1 MRWLAMPFLRY
12 ADFKGRS
19 GRAEFWTFFGLSVAA
34 FLLTVVVTGLSTD
47 TSTVPQS
54 QTPGANA
61 SPAGAIG
68 YLFWW
73 IISIVPWFAVQVRRF
88 HDQGRSGWLCL
99 VGAGAYVALGFG
111 AMPLAAVLS
120 LIAMGLMAL
129 PGEEAE
135 NRFGPPI
142 DSVEECE
149 AAAGEQD
156 SPSADAQLV
165 DIGTVATASNETL
178 TKLELH
184 SDAAEQQ
191 REVQTPETLLMA
203 DPSSFGNQVS
213 GRSAPISSGDAM
225 PLHVPDDVQS
235 LGNGNYR
242 CGGYI
247 FYSREEAEWHS
258 QRRALAMASFTA
270 APAASQMQSNET
282 TLAFN
287 EVEAGIH
294 FGRDG
299 NFYYRSNSFWLIEE
313 ARAAKSADLLAQ
325 QVQLEPSTSPAS
337 VPIEHDELEGNA
349 ASVSEIPPPLPA
361 DVMPEGD
368 GRFSCGGY
376 VFNSLSAAVSYSKRR
391 STPTPNL
398 INANSTE
405 LDDNRPRRGALD
417 QNQTR
422 QEVASHQFRP
432 SSVSGDIPDT
442 SELAKDEGAH
452 NRVSDGAMPSY
463 LPDDVKP
470 ESNGRFGCGGYT
482 FNSLEQALS
491 FAKRRNDRGGHSERS
506 VAPFSI
512 VPVPKPPQR
521 SPPKEERSGFFGL
534 GSSAK
539 KQTVAEHWVADATK
553 LSAGGIPFE
562 GYLVY
567 FGTRPRSQQ
576 YERHRSLIDP
586 NLDVSNGRDP
596 QGSTFSYWPNYSELR
611 PEARRSYLEWL
622 SAGRSDPST
631 PIGYVFIYFYGLERR
646 LVKDRSEADAPAIMS
661 ELRRLLAIYGDNHS
675 FKNYCSALLDMG
687 ELLFGNVEETP
698 TPTLDNRYSW
708 ELPIRLRVYL
718 GRKVAAGQTLDA
730 NDALCWTLGH
740 PMLYPRTPVTRCFA
754 EFCELW
760 KVRFGEQFP
769 KGLSVREPKARL
781 NFQYRSASSEFSATA
796 TVDNLPD
803 VGAISGPISKFE
815 LLLGSCSDELDPLSR
830 FLGRNP
836 AEKDSAIAGALLPE
850 PLRENG
856 GPSSFGQFSQFLE
869 IASGPTRFAEV
880 GIPEIMA
887 KLGFLDAGKADER
900 RALHMKRLPELFD
913 AAGFGFEPDKR
924 FGPAPSLSEDLKLCV
939 FPAERGGAVNA
950 NRPEYLAARTMAE
963 IAALA
968 ARADDM
974 VVDAEIESIT
984 SDLISFPEIS
994 DLDRSRLRAHAL
1006 ALLANPSKLKAATKR
1021 LCELP
1026 EKQRQSALA
1035 SAVRAVLADQRITP
1049 SEVRF
1054 LEGLYKALGLPQ
1066 DEVYSRLHS
1075 GEIATKPASKSA
1087 LPPTQGSGREAS
1099 GPEID
1104 HQKLARLK
1112 EETSAVSSMLASIF
1126 KDEEAPAKTAV
1137 EEPTAGAEFAG
1148 LDAAHSSLLIRL
1160 TEAPME
1166 SDAFEAICRN
1176 HKLLPSG
1183 AIETINDWAFD
1194 ALDDFVIEEGELICI
1209 QEHLI
1214 EPVKAMRKAI

>member
-1 MRWLAMPFLRY
+1 MRWLVMPFLRY

-19 GRAEFWTFFGLSVAA
+19 GRTEFWTFFGLSVAA

-47 TSTVPQS
+47 GSTVTQPKA
-54 QTPGANA
+54 PGANA
-61 SPAGAIG
+61 SPAGVIG
-68 YLFWW
+68 YMLWW
-73 IISIVPWFAVQVRRF
+73 LASIVPWFAAQVRRF

-99 VGAGAYVALGFG
+99 IGMGGYVAVGFG
-111 AMPLAAVLS
+111 AMPVAGILFLAAM
-120 LIAMGLMAL
+120 ALMAL
-129 PGEEAE
+129 HGEETE
-135 NRFGPPI
+135 NRFGPPVNTGNDWETAHI
-142 DSVEECE
+142 ELDPPPADVRVCDVGL
-149 AAAGEQD
+149 AA
-156 SPSADAQLV
+156 PSFGD
-165 DIGTVATASNETL
+165 TL
-178 TKLELH
+178 TSLEPH
-184 SDAAEQQ
+184 SEAPVPQ
-191 REVQTPETLLMA
+191 REMPDAKPFLTP
-203 DPSSFGNQVS
+203 Q
-213 GRSAPISSGDAM
+213 PISLGGQDPASTTPVLSGAVDTEYRTMA
-225 PLHVPDDVQS
+225 PELSSLPEDVS
-235 LGNGNYR
+235 LTEDGQYSCR
-242 CGGYI
+242 GYI
-247 FYSREEAEWHS
+247 F
-258 QRRALAMASFTA
+258 
-270 APAASQMQSNET
+270 
-282 TLAFN
+282 
-287 EVEAGIH
+287 
-294 FGRDG
+294 
-299 NFYYRSNSFWLIEE
+299 
-313 ARAAKSADLLAQ
+313 
-325 QVQLEPSTSPAS
+325 
-337 VPIEHDELEGNA
+337 
-349 ASVSEIPPPLPA
+349 
-361 DVMPEGD
+361 
-368 GRFSCGGY
+368 
-376 VFNSLSAAVSYSKRR
+376 NSLGAAVSYSRR
-391 STPTPNL
+391 QSTPAPSL
-398 INANSTE
+398 RNANSTE

-417 QNQTR
+417 QAHAR
-422 QEVASHQFRP
+422 QDAAPHQFRP
-432 SSVSGDIPDT
+432 SSTQAAPPSLRGLGNNERSDYAGPSDT
-442 SELAKDEGAH
+442 
-452 NRVSDGAMPSY
+452 MPPY
-463 LPDDVKP
+463 LPADVKP
-470 ESNGRFGCGGYT
+470 EGNGRFSCGGYT

-491 FAKRRNDRGGHSERS
+491 FAKRRNDRAGNVERS
-506 VAPFSI
+506 VSPFSF
-512 VPVPKPPQR
+512 VPASKPQHPT
-521 SPPKEERSGFFGL
+521 PPKEERSGFFGF

-539 KQTVAEHWVADATK
+539 KQNVAEHWVATPTN

-562 GYLVY
+562 GHLVY

-646 LVKDRSEADAPAIMS
+646 LAKDRSEADAPAIMS

-698 TPTLDNRYSW
+698 TPTLDSRYSW

-718 GRKVAAGQTLDA
+718 GKKVAAGQTLDA
-730 NDALCWTLGH
+730 HDALCWTLGH
-740 PMLYPRTPVTRCFA
+740 PMLYPRTPVTRCFN

-815 LLLGSCSDELDPLSR
+815 SLLGSCSDELDPLSR

-836 AEKDSAIAGALLPE
+836 LEKDSAIAGALLPE
-850 PLRENG
+850 PLRENDG
-856 GPSSFGQFSQFLE
+856 QSSFGQFSQFLGM
-869 IASGPTRFAEV
+869 ASEPTGFGEV
-880 GIPEIMA
+880 GVSEVME
-887 KLGFLDAGKADER
+887 KLGFPDAGKADER
-900 RALHMKRLPELFD
+900 RTLHLKRLPELFD

-924 FGPAPSLSEDLKLCV
+924 FGPSASLSDDLKLCV
-939 FPAERGGAVNA
+939 FPAQRGGAVNA

-968 ARADDM
+968 ARADDL
-974 VVDAEIESIT
+974 VVDAEIASIT
-984 SDLISFPEIS
+984 ADLVSFPEIS

-1026 EKQRQSALA
+1026 EMQRQAALT

-1075 GEIATKPASKSA
+1075 GEIVTKPASKSA
-1087 LPPTQGSGREAS
+1087 LPATQGSGRQAS
-1099 GPEID
+1099 ATEID
-1104 HQKLARLK
+1104 HEKLARLK

-1126 KDEEAPAKTAV
+1126 KEDEAPAKTSD
-1137 EEPTAGAEFAG
+1137 EKPTVGAEFVG

-1214 EPVKAMRKAI
+1214 EPIKAMRKA

>member
-1 MRWLAMPFLRY
+1 MRWLVMPFLRY
-12 ADFKGRS
+12 TDFKGRS
-19 GRAEFWTFFGLSVAA
+19 GRTEFWTFFGLSVAA
-34 FLLTVVVTGLSTD
+34 LLLTAIATGISTD
-47 TSTVPQS
+47 TTTVAQPKA
-54 QTPGANA
+54 PGGNA
-61 SPAGAIG
+61 SPVGAIA
-68 YLFWW
+68 YMVWW
-73 IISIVPWFAVQVRRF
+73 LASIVPWFAVQVRRF

-99 VGAGAYVALGFG
+99 VGVSAYVAVGFG
-111 AMPLAAVLS
+111 AIPLAAILF
-120 LIAMGLMAL
+120 LIAAAFMAL
-129 PGEEAE
+129 PGEEIE

-142 DSVEECE
+142 NANGDYDAVPVEPDPLSSNAPFNGVEMVE
-149 AAAGEQD
+149 TPLEHD
-156 SPSADAQLV
+156 LV
-165 DIGTVATASNETL
+165 PNEPQANDIGPQPKPQVVKPALAVQADSQWNENFSANSL
-178 TKLELH
+178 VPP
-184 SDAAEQQ
+184 D
-191 REVQTPETLLMA
+191 
-203 DPSSFGNQVS
+203 GNES
-213 GRSAPISSGDAM
+213 EERGGFPDLSI
-225 PLHVPDDVQS
+225 LPDDVS
-235 LGNGNYR
+235 LTADGRYSCR
-242 CGGYI
+242 GYDFNSLSAAI
-247 FYSREEAEWHS
+247 SYSRRLSTPALSLKNANSAELHDNRPRNPWNQDH
-258 QRRALAMASFTA
+258 
-270 APAASQMQSNET
+270 APQSAASHQSPTTPDQAANPAPNE
-282 TLAFN
+282 LGGD
-287 EVEAGIH
+287 V
-294 FGRDG
+294 RG
-299 NFYYRSNSFWLIEE
+299 NNS
-313 ARAAKSADLLAQ
+313 DCG
-325 QVQLEPSTSPAS
+325 
-337 VPIEHDELEGNA
+337 D
-349 ASVSEIPPPLPA
+349 EIPSYLPA
-361 DVMPEGD
+361 DVKPEGN

-376 VFNSLSAAVSYSKRR
+376 S
-391 STPTPNL
+391 
-398 INANSTE
+398 
-405 LDDNRPRRGALD
+405 
-417 QNQTR
+417 
-422 QEVASHQFRP
+422 
-432 SSVSGDIPDT
+432 
-442 SELAKDEGAH
+442 
-452 NRVSDGAMPSY
+452 
-463 LPDDVKP
+463 
-470 ESNGRFGCGGYT
+470 

-491 FAKRRNDRGGHSERS
+491 FAKRRNDRGGHSERPVS
-506 VAPFSI
+506 PFSF
-512 VPVPKPPQR
+512 VPIPKPSQ
-521 SPPKEERSGFFGL
+521 SPPPKVERSGFFGL
-534 GSSAK
+534 GSSLK
-539 KQTVAEHWVADATK
+539 KQAVAEHWVANSTN
-553 LSAGGIPFE
+553 LSAGGVPFD

-622 SAGRSDPST
+622 SAGRCNPNT

-646 LVKDRSEADAPAIMS
+646 LVKDRSEADAPAIIS

-718 GRKVAAGQTLDA
+718 GKKVAAGQVLDS

-740 PMLYPRTPVTRCFA
+740 PLLYPRTPVTRCFD

-760 KVRFGEQFP
+760 KVRFSEQFP

-781 NFQYRSASSEFSATA
+781 NFQYRSASSEFNATA
-796 TVDNLPD
+796 TLDDLPD

-815 LLLGSCSDELDPLSR
+815 SLLGSCSDELDPLSR

-836 AEKDSAIAGALLPE
+836 VEKDSAISGALLPE
-850 PLRENG
+850 PLRDSG
-856 GPSSFGQFSQFLE
+856 GQSIFGQLSQFLGM
-869 IASGPTRFAEV
+869 ASGPTGFGEV

-887 KLGFLDAGKADER
+887 KLGFPDAEKADER
-900 RALHMKRLPELFD
+900 RALHLKRLPELFD

-1075 GEIATKPASKSA
+1075 GEIATKPASKST

-1104 HQKLARLK
+1104 HEKLARLK
-1112 EETSAVSSMLASIF
+1112 AETTAVSSMLASIF

-1214 EPVKAMRKAI
+1214 EPIKAMRKAI

>member
-1 MRWLAMPFLRY
+1 MRWLVMPFLRY

-19 GRAEFWTFFGLSVAA
+19 GRTEFWTFFGLSVAA
-34 FLLTVVVTGLSTD
+34 FFLTVVATGLSTD
-47 TSTVPQS
+47 VSTVTQPKA
-54 QTPGANA
+54 PGANA
-61 SPAGAIG
+61 SPAGVIG
-68 YLFWW
+68 YMLWW
-73 IISIVPWFAVQVRRF
+73 LASIVPWFAAQVRRF

-99 VGAGAYVALGFG
+99 IGVGGYVAVGFG
-111 AMPLAAVLS
+111 AMPVAGILFLAAM
-120 LIAMGLMAL
+120 ALMAL
-129 PGEEAE
+129 PGEETE
-135 NRFGPPI
+135 NRFGPP
-142 DSVEECE
+142 VN
-149 AAAGEQD
+149 AGNDWETAPIELD
-156 SPSADAQLV
+156 PPPADARVCDVGLAAPSFG
-165 DIGTVATASNETL
+165 DTL
-178 TKLELH
+178 TSLEPH
-184 SDAAEQQ
+184 SEASVPQ
-191 REVQTPETLLMA
+191 REMPDAKPFLTPQSISLGGQ
-203 DPSSFGNQVS
+203 DPASTTPV
-213 GRSAPISSGDAM
+213 SSGTINTEYHPMA
-225 PLHVPDDVQS
+225 PEVSTLPDDVS
-235 LGNGNYR
+235 LAEDGQ
-242 CGGYI
+242 
-247 FYSREEAEWHS
+247 YSCR
-258 QRRALAMASFTA
+258 
-270 APAASQMQSNET
+270 
-282 TLAFN
+282 
-287 EVEAGIH
+287 
-294 FGRDG
+294 
-299 NFYYRSNSFWLIEE
+299 
-313 ARAAKSADLLAQ
+313 
-325 QVQLEPSTSPAS
+325 
-337 VPIEHDELEGNA
+337 
-349 ASVSEIPPPLPA
+349 
-361 DVMPEGD
+361 
-368 GRFSCGGY
+368 GY
-376 VFNSLSAAVSYSKRR
+376 VFNSLGAAVSYSRR
-391 STPTPNL
+391 QSTPAPSL
-398 INANSTE
+398 RNANSAE

-417 QNQTR
+417 QAHAR
-422 QEVASHQFRP
+422 QDAAPHQFRP
-432 SSVSGDIPDT
+432 SSTQAAPPSSSGHGN
-442 SELAKDEGAH
+442 DERGEDAGSA
-452 NRVSDGAMPSY
+452 NAMPPY
-463 LPDDVKP
+463 LPADVQP
-470 ESNGRFGCGGYT
+470 EGNGRFSCGGYT
-482 FNSLEQALS
+482 FNTLEQALS
-491 FAKRRNDRGGHSERS
+491 FAERRNDRVGNTERS
-506 VAPFSI
+506 VSPFSF
-512 VPVPKPPQR
+512 VPASKPQQPT
-521 SPPKEERSGFFGL
+521 PPKEERSGFFGF

-539 KQTVAEHWVADATK
+539 KQTVAEHWVATPTN

-562 GYLVY
+562 GHLVF

-586 NLDVSNGRDP
+586 NLDVSNGRDV

-622 SAGRSDPST
+622 SSGRSDPNT

-646 LVKDRSEADAPAIMS
+646 LVKDRSEADAPAIIN

-687 ELLFGNVEETP
+687 DLLFGNVEETP
-698 TPTLDNRYSW
+698 KPTLDNRYSW

-718 GRKVAAGQTLDA
+718 GRKVAAGQALDS

-740 PMLYPRTPVTRCFA
+740 PLLYPRTPVTRCFA

-760 KVRFGEQFP
+760 KTRFGEQFP

-803 VGAISGPISKFE
+803 VGAISGPISKFDS
-815 LLLGSCSDELDPLSR
+815 LLGSCSDELDPLSR

-850 PLRENG
+850 PLRKSDG
-856 GPSSFGQFSQFLE
+856 QSSFGQFSRFLE
-869 IASGPTRFAEV
+869 LASSPTGFAEV
-880 GIPEIMA
+880 GIPEIMT
-887 KLGFLDAGKADER
+887 KLGFPDSGKADER
-900 RALHMKRLPELFD
+900 RALHLKRLAELFD

-968 ARADDM
+968 ARADDL
-974 VVDAEIESIT
+974 VVDAEIASIT
-984 SDLISFPEIS
+984 ADLVSFPEIS
-994 DLDRSRLRAHAL
+994 DLDRARLRAHAM

-1026 EKQRQSALA
+1026 ERQRQAALA

-1075 GEIATKPASKSA
+1075 GEAVSKPASKSA
-1087 LPPTQGSGREAS
+1087 LPSTQSSGRETA
-1099 GPEID
+1099 GTEID
-1104 HQKLARLK
+1104 HEKLARLK

-1126 KDEEAPAKTAV
+1126 EEEEAPAKTAD
-1137 EEPTAGAEFAG
+1137 ENPTADAEFAG
-1148 LDAAHSSLLIRL
+1148 LDVAHASLLIRL

-1166 SDAFEAICRN
+1166 SDAFEVICRN

-1214 EPVKAMRKAI
+1214 EPIKAMRKAI

>member
-1 MRWLAMPFLRY
+1 MRWLVMPFLRY

-19 GRAEFWTFFGLSVAA
+19 GRTEFWTFFGLSVAA
-34 FLLTVVVTGLSTD
+34 LFLTAIATGLSTD
-47 TSTVPQS
+47 TTTVAQPKA
-54 QTPGANA
+54 PEGNA
-61 SPAGAIG
+61 SPVGAIA
-68 YLFWW
+68 YMLWW
-73 IISIVPWFAVQVRRF
+73 VASIVPWFAVQVRRF

-99 VGAGAYVALGFG
+99 VGVSAYVAVGFG
-111 AMPLAAVLS
+111 AMPLAAILF
-120 LIAMGLMAL
+120 LIAAALMAL
-129 PGEEAE
+129 PGEEIE

-142 DSVEECE
+142 NADDDYDAVPVEP
-149 AAAGEQD
+149 D
-156 SPSADAQLV
+156 PLSSDAPFNGVEMVETPLEHDLV
-165 DIGTVATASNETL
+165 PHEPQANDIGPQPKPQVVEPALAVQADSQGNENFSANSLVPPDRNESEDRGSFPDLSTL
-178 TKLELH
+178 
-184 SDAAEQQ
+184 
-191 REVQTPETLLMA
+191 
-203 DPSSFGNQVS
+203 
-213 GRSAPISSGDAM
+213 
-225 PLHVPDDVQS
+225 PDDVS
-235 LGNGNYR
+235 L
-242 CGGYI
+242 
-247 FYSREEAEWHS
+247 
-258 QRRALAMASFTA
+258 TA
-270 APAASQMQSNET
+270 
-282 TLAFN
+282 
-287 EVEAGIH
+287 
-294 FGRDG
+294 
-299 NFYYRSNSFWLIEE
+299 
-313 ARAAKSADLLAQ
+313 
-325 QVQLEPSTSPAS
+325 
-337 VPIEHDELEGNA
+337 
-349 ASVSEIPPPLPA
+349 
-361 DVMPEGD
+361 D
-368 GRFSCGGY
+368 GRYSCRGY
-376 VFNSLSAAVSYSKRR
+376 DFNSLSAAVSYSQRL
-391 STPTPNL
+391 STPAL
-398 INANSTE
+398 SLKNANSAE
-405 LDDNRPRRGALD
+405 LHDKRPHNPW
-417 QNQTR
+417 NQDHAP
-422 QEVASHQFRP
+422 QSVASHQFRTT
-432 SSVSGDIPDT
+432 PDQAT
-442 SELAKDEGAH
+442 NPAPSELGGDVRGKNSGCGNEI
-452 NRVSDGAMPSY
+452 PSY
-463 LPDDVKP
+463 LPADVEP
-470 ESNGRFGCGGYT
+470 EGNGRFSCGGYS

-491 FAKRRNDRGGHSERS
+491 FAKRRNERGGHSERS
-506 VAPFSI
+506 VSPFSF
-512 VPVPKPPQR
+512 VPAPKPPPPT
-521 SPPKEERSGFFGL
+521 PPKEERSGFFGL

-539 KQTVAEHWVADATK
+539 KQTVAEHWVADATH
-553 LSAGGIPFE
+553 LSAGGVPFE
-562 GYLVY
+562 GYLVF
-567 FGTRPRSQQ
+567 FGGRPRSQQ

-586 NLDVSNGRDP
+586 NLEVSNGRDP

-622 SAGRSDPST
+622 SSGRSDPST

-646 LVKDRSEADAPAIMS
+646 LVKDRSEADAPAIMG

-687 ELLFGNVEETP
+687 ELLFGDVEDTP

-718 GRKVAAGQTLDA
+718 GRKVAAGQSLDS

-754 EFCELW
+754 EFCGLW
-760 KVRFGEQFP
+760 KVRFDEKFP
-769 KGLSVREPKARL
+769 KGLTVREPKARL
-781 NFQYRSASSEFSATA
+781 NFEYRSASSEFSATA

-830 FLGRNP
+830 FIGRNP

-850 PLRENG
+850 PLRESG
-856 GPSSFGQFSQFLE
+856 GRSILGQFSQFLGT
-869 IASGPTRFAEV
+869 ASERTGFGEV

-887 KLGFLDAGKADER
+887 KLGIPEASQADER
-900 RALHMKRLPELFD
+900 RALHVKRLPELFD

-968 ARADDM
+968 ARADDL

-984 SDLISFPEIS
+984 SDLTSFPEIS

-1026 EKQRQSALA
+1026 EKQRQAALA

-1087 LPPTQGSGREAS
+1087 LPSVQGSEREAT
-1099 GPEID
+1099 GAQID
-1104 HQKLARLK
+1104 HEKLARLK
-1112 EETSAVSSMLASIF
+1112 VETSAVSAMLASIF
-1126 KDEEAPAKTAV
+1126 KDVETPAKPADEKPAV
-1137 EEPTAGAEFAG
+1137 QAEFAG
-1148 LDAAHSSLLIRL
+1148 LDSAHSSLLVRL
-1160 TEAPME
+1160 TKAPME
-1166 SDAFEAICRN
+1166 SDAFEAVCRD

-1194 ALDDFVIEEGELICI
+1194 ALDDYAIEEGELICI

-1214 EPVKAMRKAI
+1214 EPIKAMRKAT

>member
-1 MRWLAMPFLRY
+1 MRWLVMPFFRY

-19 GRAEFWTFFGLSVAA
+19 GRTEFWTFFGLSVAA
-34 FLLTVVVTGLSTD
+34 FFLTVVVTGLSTD
-47 TSTVPQS
+47 TSTAPQS
-54 QTPGANA
+54 QSPGANA
-61 SPAGAIG
+61 SPAGALG
-68 YLFWW
+68 YVFWW
-73 IISIVPWFAVQVRRF
+73 FISIVPWFAVQVRRF

-99 VGAGAYVALGFG
+99 IGAGAYVAVGFG
-111 AMPLAAVLS
+111 AMPVAAVLT

-129 PGEEAE
+129 PGDEGA

-142 DSVEECE
+142 NAVE
-149 AAAGEQD
+149 
-156 SPSADAQLV
+156 
-165 DIGTVATASNETL
+165 
-178 TKLELH
+178 
-184 SDAAEQQ
+184 
-191 REVQTPETLLMA
+191 
-203 DPSSFGNQVS
+203 GN
-213 GRSAPISSGDAM
+213 D
-225 PLHVPDDVQS
+225 
-235 LGNGNYR
+235 
-242 CGGYI
+242 
-247 FYSREEAEWHS
+247 
-258 QRRALAMASFTA
+258 A
-270 APAASQMQSNET
+270 APAELDTAQFVDVET
-282 TLAFN
+282 SAPDTTDTLTAPESPS
-287 EVEAGIH
+287 EVAEPQP
-294 FGRDG
+294 
-299 NFYYRSNSFWLIEE
+299 EM
-313 ARAAKSADLLAQ
+313 AKAEKLFL
-325 QVQLEPSTSPAS
+325 T
-337 VPIEHDELEGNA
+337 N
-349 ASVSEIPPPLPA
+349 A
-361 DVMPEGD
+361 DVLDTPESALSAPALSDGEESERQASTPDLSSLPDGVTLTDD
-368 GRFSCGGY
+368 GRYSCRGY
-376 VFNSLSAAVSYSKRR
+376 DFNSLSAAVSYSQRR
-391 STPTPNL
+391 SAPVPGL
-398 INANSTE
+398 RNASE
-405 LDDNRPRRGALD
+405 LVDNRPRHVAWG
-417 QNQTR
+417 QTPT
-422 QEVASHQFRP
+422 QPDPAAHQFRP
-432 SSVSGDIPDT
+432 SSTQAVVPISSDFENDAG
-442 SELAKDEGAH
+442 SET
-452 NRVSDGAMPSY
+452 DGGIPSY
-463 LPDDVKP
+463 IPADVKP
-470 ESNGRFGCGGYT
+470 EGNGRFSCGGYT

-491 FAKRRNDRGGHSERS
+491 FAKRRNDRGEHSDRS
-506 VAPFSI
+506 VSPFSF
-512 VPVPKPPQR
+512 VPVPKSPQP
-521 SPPKEERSGFFGL
+521 SPPKKERSGFFGL

-539 KQTVAEHWVADATK
+539 KQTVAEHWVGDATN
-553 LSAGGIPFE
+553 LSAGGVPFD

-596 QGSTFSYWPNYSELR
+596 QGATFSYWPNYSELR

-622 SAGRSDPST
+622 SSGRSDPNT
-631 PIGYVFIYFYGLERR
+631 PVGYVFIYFYGLERR

-661 ELRRLLAIYGDNHS
+661 ELRRLLSIYGENHS

-687 ELLFGNVEETP
+687 ELLFGGVEDTP

-718 GRKVAAGQTLDA
+718 GKKVAAGQALDS

-760 KVRFGEQFP
+760 KIRFAEQFP

-815 LLLGSCSDELDPLSR
+815 LLVGSCSDELDPLSR

-850 PLRENG
+850 PLRKNG
-856 GPSSFGQFSQFLE
+856 GESNFGQFSQFLTE
-869 IASGPTRFAEV
+869 ASEQTGFAEV
-880 GIPEIMA
+880 GIPELMA
-887 KLGFLDAGKADER
+887 KLGFPNAGKADER
-900 RALHMKRLPELFD
+900 RALHLKRLPELFD

-939 FPAERGGAVNA
+939 FPAKRGGPVKAS
-950 NRPEYLAARTMAE
+950 RPDYLAARTMAE

-974 VVDAEIESIT
+974 VVDAEIESIV
-984 SDLISFPEIS
+984 SDLTDFPEIYEVE
-994 DLDRSRLRAHAL
+994 RTRLRAHAL

-1026 EKQRQSALA
+1026 EKQRQAALA

-1075 GEIATKPASKSA
+1075 GEVTAKPASKSA
-1087 LPPTQGSGREAS
+1087 LPSVQGSDRDAAGA
-1099 GPEID
+1099 EID
-1104 HQKLARLK
+1104 HEKLARLR

-1126 KDEEAPAKTAV
+1126 KDDETPAKPVDKKPAV
-1137 EEPTAGAEFAG
+1137 QVEFPG
-1148 LDAAHSSLLIRL
+1148 LDSSHSSLLVRL

-1166 SDAFEAICRN
+1166 SDAFEAICRD

-1194 ALDDFVIEEGELICI
+1194 ALDDYAIEEGELICI

-1214 EPVKAMRKAI
+1214 EPIKAMRKAK

>member
-1 MRWLAMPFLRY
+1 MRWLVMPFLRY

-19 GRAEFWTFFGLSVAA
+19 GRTEFWTFFGLSVAA

-73 IISIVPWFAVQVRRF
+73 IVSIVPWFAVQVRRF

-99 VGAGAYVALGFG
+99 VGAGAYVAVGFG
-111 AMPLAAVLS
+111 AMPLAAILFVAS
-120 LIAMGLMAL
+120 LVMMAL
-129 PGEEAE
+129 PGNTAE
-135 NRFGPPI
+135 NRYGPPI
-142 DSVEECE
+142 EQESDVFEDGVSDLDAGQSFGEFEHAPESAE
-149 AAAGEQD
+149 AAPAIAFGHDGRHYLRGRASDSLVEAERAARRLGGTNFRELGND
-156 SPSADAQLV
+156 SPPAGSSADHPTEVSALEAVEMNAPGETSAV
-165 DIGTVATASNETL
+165 DL
-178 TKLELH
+178 
-184 SDAAEQQ
+184 
-191 REVQTPETLLMA
+191 
-203 DPSSFGNQVS
+203 
-213 GRSAPISSGDAM
+213 
-225 PLHVPDDVQS
+225 PDDVT
-235 LGNGNYR
+235 
-242 CGGYI
+242 I
-247 FYSREEAEWHS
+247 
-258 QRRALAMASFTA
+258 T
-270 APAASQMQSNET
+270 
-282 TLAFN
+282 
-287 EVEAGIH
+287 
-294 FGRDG
+294 D
-299 NFYYRSNSFWLIEE
+299 
-313 ARAAKSADLLAQ
+313 
-325 QVQLEPSTSPAS
+325 
-337 VPIEHDELEGNA
+337 
-349 ASVSEIPPPLPA
+349 
-361 DVMPEGD
+361 D
-368 GRFSCGGY
+368 GRYSCRGY
-376 VFNSLSAAVSYSKRR
+376 DFNSLSAAVNYSQRC
-391 STPTPNL
+391 STPAPTL
-398 INANSTE
+398 RNANSAE

-417 QNQTR
+417 QNDGR

-442 SELAKDEGAH
+442 SELGNDEGAR
-452 NRVSDGAMPSY
+452 NRVSAGAIPSY

-470 ESNGRFGCGGYT
+470 EGNGRFSCGGYT
-482 FNSLEQALS
+482 FNSLEQSLS
-491 FAKRRNDRGGHSERS
+491 FAKRRNDRGVNSEQS
-506 VAPFSI
+506 VSPFSF
-512 VPVPKPPQR
+512 VPVPKPPQP

-539 KQTVAEHWVADATK
+539 KQTVAEHWVADAMN

-567 FGTRPRSQQ
+567 FGTRPRNQQ
-576 YERHRSLIDP
+576 YERHRALIDP
-586 NLDVSNGRDP
+586 NLDVSNGRDL

-622 SAGRSDPST
+622 SSGRSDPNT

-646 LVKDRSEADAPAIMS
+646 LVKDRSETDAPAIMG
-661 ELRRLLAIYGDNHS
+661 ELRRLLAVYGDNHS

-687 ELLFGNVEETP
+687 ELLFGDLEDTP

-718 GRKVAAGQTLDA
+718 GKKVATGQTLDS

-760 KVRFGEQFP
+760 KIRFAEQFP

-836 AEKDSAIAGALLPE
+836 AESDSAIAGALLPE
-850 PLRENG
+850 PLRASG
-856 GPSSFGQFSQFLE
+856 GQSSFGQFLQFLGT
-869 IASGPTRFAEV
+869 ASERTGFAEV

-887 KLGFLDAGKADER
+887 KLGFPDAGKADDR
-900 RALHMKRLPELFD
+900 RALHLKRLPELFD

-968 ARADDM
+968 ARADDL

-984 SDLISFPEIS
+984 SDLTSFPEIS

-1026 EKQRQSALA
+1026 EKQRHAALT

-1075 GEIATKPASKSA
+1075 GEVASKPASKSA
-1087 LPPTQGSGREAS
+1087 LPSTQGLDRQAAGA
-1099 GPEID
+1099 EID
-1104 HQKLARLK
+1104 HEKLARLK

-1126 KDEEAPAKTAV
+1126 REDETPAKPAD
-1137 EEPTAGAEFAG
+1137 EKPAAQAEFVG
-1148 LDAAHSSLLIRL
+1148 LDSPHSSLLVRL
-1160 TEAPME
+1160 TEAPLD
-1166 SDAFEAICRN
+1166 SDAFEAICRD

-1194 ALDDFVIEEGELICI
+1194 ALDDYAIEEGELICI

-1214 EPVKAMRKAI
+1214 EPIKAMRKAI

>member
-1 MRWLAMPFLRY
+1 MRWLVMPFLRY

-19 GRAEFWTFFGLSVAA
+19 GRTEFWTFFGLSVAA

-47 TSTVPQS
+47 VSTVTQPKA
-54 QTPGANA
+54 PGASA
-61 SPAGAIG
+61 SPAGVIG
-68 YLFWW
+68 YVLWW
-73 IISIVPWFAVQVRRF
+73 LASIVPWFAAQVRRF

-99 VGAGAYVALGFG
+99 IGMGGYVAVGFG
-111 AMPLAAVLS
+111 AMPVAGIFFLAAM
-120 LIAMGLMAL
+120 ALMAL
-129 PGEEAE
+129 PGEETE
-135 NRFGPPI
+135 NRFGPPVNTGNDWETVHI
-142 DSVEECE
+142 ELGPPPADVRVCDVGL
-149 AAAGEQD
+149 AT
-156 SPSADAQLV
+156 PSFGDTLTSLERHSGA
-165 DIGTVATASNETL
+165 TVA
-178 TKLELH
+178 
-184 SDAAEQQ
+184 Q
-191 REVQTPETLLMA
+191 REMPDAKPFLTP
-203 DPSSFGNQVS
+203 Q
-213 GRSAPISSGDAM
+213 PISLGGQDPASTTPLLSGAVDTEYRTMA
-225 PLHVPDDVQS
+225 PELSNLPDDVS
-235 LGNGNYR
+235 LAE
-242 CGGYI
+242 GGQ
-247 FYSREEAEWHS
+247 YSCR
-258 QRRALAMASFTA
+258 
-270 APAASQMQSNET
+270 
-282 TLAFN
+282 
-287 EVEAGIH
+287 
-294 FGRDG
+294 
-299 NFYYRSNSFWLIEE
+299 
-313 ARAAKSADLLAQ
+313 
-325 QVQLEPSTSPAS
+325 
-337 VPIEHDELEGNA
+337 
-349 ASVSEIPPPLPA
+349 
-361 DVMPEGD
+361 
-368 GRFSCGGY
+368 GY
-376 VFNSLSAAVSYSKRR
+376 VFNSLGAAVSYSRR
-391 STPTPNL
+391 QSTPASSL
-398 INANSTE
+398 RNANSAE

-417 QNQTR
+417 QAYAR
-422 QEVASHQFRP
+422 QDAGS
-432 SSVSGDIPDT
+432 
-442 SELAKDEGAH
+442 A
-452 NRVSDGAMPSY
+452 NAMPPY
-463 LPDDVKP
+463 LPADVKP
-470 ESNGRFGCGGYT
+470 EGNGRFSCGGYS
-482 FNSLEQALS
+482 FNTLEQALS
-491 FAKRRNDRGGHSERS
+491 FAKRRNDRVGNTERS
-506 VAPFSI
+506 VSPFSF
-512 VPVPKPPQR
+512 VPASKPQQPTQ
-521 SPPKEERSGFFGL
+521 PKEEPSGFFGF

-539 KQTVAEHWVADATK
+539 KQTLAEHWVATPTN

-562 GYLVY
+562 GHLVY
-567 FGTRPRSQQ
+567 FGTHPRSQQ

-586 NLDVSNGRDP
+586 NLDVSNGRDAR
-596 QGSTFSYWPNYSELR
+596 GSTFSYWPNYSELR

-622 SAGRSDPST
+622 SSGRSDPST

-646 LVKDRSEADAPAIMS
+646 LVKDRSEADAPAIMD

-687 ELLFGNVEETP
+687 SLLFGNVEETP

-718 GRKVAAGQTLDA
+718 GKKVAAGQVLDS

-740 PMLYPRTPVTRCFA
+740 PMLYPRTPVTRCFN

-781 NFQYRSASSEFSATA
+781 NFQYRAASSEFSATA

-815 LLLGSCSDELDPLSR
+815 SLLGSCSDELDPLSR

-850 PLRENG
+850 PLRKSDG
-856 GPSSFGQFSQFLE
+856 QSSFGQFSQFLE
-869 IASGPTRFAEV
+869 LASSPTGFAEV
-880 GIPEIMA
+880 GIPEIMT
-887 KLGFLDAGKADER
+887 KLGFPDSGKADER
-900 RALHMKRLPELFD
+900 RALHLKRLAELFD

-939 FPAERGGAVNA
+939 FRAERGGAVNA

-968 ARADDM
+968 ARADDL
-974 VVDAEIESIT
+974 VVDAEIASIT
-984 SDLISFPEIS
+984 ADLVSFPEIS
-994 DLDRSRLRAHAL
+994 DLDRSRLRAHAM

-1026 EKQRQSALA
+1026 ERQRQAALA

-1075 GEIATKPASKSA
+1075 GEVVSKLASKSA
-1087 LPPTQGSGREAS
+1087 LPSTQSSGRETA
-1099 GPEID
+1099 GTEID
-1104 HQKLARLK
+1104 HEKLARLK

-1126 KDEEAPAKTAV
+1126 KEEEAPAKTAD
-1137 EEPTAGAEFAG
+1137 ENPTAEAEFAG

-1166 SDAFEAICRN
+1166 IDAFEVICRN

-1214 EPVKAMRKAI
+1214 EQIKAMRKAI

>member
-1 MRWLAMPFLRY
+1 MRWLVMPFLRY

-19 GRAEFWTFFGLSVAA
+19 GRTEFWTFFGLSVAA

-47 TSTVPQS
+47 VSTVTQPKA
-54 QTPGANA
+54 PGASA
-61 SPAGAIG
+61 SPAGVIG
-68 YLFWW
+68 YMLWW
-73 IISIVPWFAVQVRRF
+73 LASIMPWFAAQVRRF

-99 VGAGAYVALGFG
+99 IGMGGYVAVGFG
-111 AMPLAAVLS
+111 AMPVAGIFFLAAM
-120 LIAMGLMAL
+120 ALMAL
-129 PGEEAE
+129 PGEETE
-135 NRFGPPI
+135 NRFGPPVNTGNDWETVHI
-142 DSVEECE
+142 ELGPPPADVRVCDV
-149 AAAGEQD
+149 GLTT
-156 SPSADAQLV
+156 PSFGDTLTSLERHSGA
-165 DIGTVATASNETL
+165 TVA
-178 TKLELH
+178 
-184 SDAAEQQ
+184 Q
-191 REVQTPETLLMA
+191 REMPDAKPFLTP
-203 DPSSFGNQVS
+203 Q
-213 GRSAPISSGDAM
+213 PISLGGQDPASTTPLLSGAVDTEYRTMA
-225 PLHVPDDVQS
+225 PELSNLPDDVS
-235 LGNGNYR
+235 LAE
-242 CGGYI
+242 GGQ
-247 FYSREEAEWHS
+247 YSCR
-258 QRRALAMASFTA
+258 
-270 APAASQMQSNET
+270 
-282 TLAFN
+282 
-287 EVEAGIH
+287 
-294 FGRDG
+294 
-299 NFYYRSNSFWLIEE
+299 
-313 ARAAKSADLLAQ
+313 
-325 QVQLEPSTSPAS
+325 
-337 VPIEHDELEGNA
+337 
-349 ASVSEIPPPLPA
+349 
-361 DVMPEGD
+361 
-368 GRFSCGGY
+368 GY
-376 VFNSLSAAVSYSKRR
+376 VFNSLGAAVSYSRR
-391 STPTPNL
+391 QSTPAPSL
-398 INANSTE
+398 RNANSAE

-417 QNQTR
+417 QAYAR
-422 QEVASHQFRP
+422 QDAGS
-432 SSVSGDIPDT
+432 
-442 SELAKDEGAH
+442 A
-452 NRVSDGAMPSY
+452 NAMPPY
-463 LPDDVKP
+463 LPADVKP
-470 ESNGRFGCGGYT
+470 EGNGRFSCGGYS
-482 FNSLEQALS
+482 FNTLEQALS
-491 FAKRRNDRGGHSERS
+491 FAKRRNDRVGNTERS
-506 VAPFSI
+506 VSPFSF
-512 VPVPKPPQR
+512 VPASKPQQPTQ
-521 SPPKEERSGFFGL
+521 PKEEPSGFFGF

-539 KQTVAEHWVADATK
+539 KQTLAEHWVATPTN

-562 GYLVY
+562 GHLVY
-567 FGTRPRSQQ
+567 FGTHPRSQQ

-586 NLDVSNGRDP
+586 NLDVSNGRDAR
-596 QGSTFSYWPNYSELR
+596 GSTFSYWPNYSELR

-622 SAGRSDPST
+622 SSGRSDPST

-646 LVKDRSEADAPAIMS
+646 LVKDRSEADAPAIMD

-687 ELLFGNVEETP
+687 SLLFGNVEETP

-718 GRKVAAGQTLDA
+718 GKKVAAGQVLDS

-740 PMLYPRTPVTRCFA
+740 PMLYPRTPVTRCFN

-815 LLLGSCSDELDPLSR
+815 SLLGSCSDELDPLSR

-850 PLRENG
+850 PLRKSDG
-856 GPSSFGQFSQFLE
+856 QSSFGQFSQFLE
-869 IASGPTRFAEV
+869 LASSPTGFAEV
-880 GIPEIMA
+880 GIPEIMT
-887 KLGFLDAGKADER
+887 KLGFPDSGKADER
-900 RALHMKRLPELFD
+900 RALHLKRLAELFD

-939 FPAERGGAVNA
+939 FRAERGGAVNA

-968 ARADDM
+968 ARADDL
-974 VVDAEIESIT
+974 VVDAEIASIT
-984 SDLISFPEIS
+984 ADLVSFPEIS
-994 DLDRSRLRAHAL
+994 DLDRSRLRAHAM

-1026 EKQRQSALA
+1026 ERQRQAALA

-1075 GEIATKPASKSA
+1075 GEVVSKLASKSA
-1087 LPPTQGSGREAS
+1087 LPSTQSSGRETA
-1099 GPEID
+1099 GTEID
-1104 HQKLARLK
+1104 HEKLARLK

-1126 KDEEAPAKTAV
+1126 KEEEAPAKTAD
-1137 EEPTAGAEFAG
+1137 ENPTAEAEFAG

-1166 SDAFEAICRN
+1166 IDAFEVICRN

-1214 EPVKAMRKAI
+1214 EQIKAMRKAI

>member
-1 MRWLAMPFLRY
+1 MRWLVMPFFRY

-19 GRAEFWTFFGLSVAA
+19 GRTEFWTFFGLSVAA

-73 IISIVPWFAVQVRRF
+73 IVSIVPWFAVQVRRF

-99 VGAGAYVALGFG
+99 VGAGAYVAAGFG
-111 AMPLAAVLS
+111 AMPVAAVLT
-120 LIAMGLMAL
+120 LIAMALMAL
-129 PGEEAE
+129 PGEEVE

-142 DSVEECE
+142 NAVEE
-149 AAAGEQD
+149 
-156 SPSADAQLV
+156 
-165 DIGTVATASNETL
+165 
-178 TKLELH
+178 
-184 SDAAEQQ
+184 SDAAPSELDTAPFVDVETSAPDATDDLTAPDPPT
-191 REVQTPETLLMA
+191 EVAEPQSKMA
-203 DPSSFGNQVS
+203 TAEKLFLTNADVLDTQESELSAPVLSDGNESERQASSPDPSS
-213 GRSAPISSGDAM
+213 
-225 PLHVPDDVQS
+225 LPDGIT
-235 LGNGNYR
+235 L
-242 CGGYI
+242 
-247 FYSREEAEWHS
+247 
-258 QRRALAMASFTA
+258 TA
-270 APAASQMQSNET
+270 
-282 TLAFN
+282 
-287 EVEAGIH
+287 
-294 FGRDG
+294 
-299 NFYYRSNSFWLIEE
+299 
-313 ARAAKSADLLAQ
+313 
-325 QVQLEPSTSPAS
+325 
-337 VPIEHDELEGNA
+337 
-349 ASVSEIPPPLPA
+349 
-361 DVMPEGD
+361 D
-368 GRFSCGGY
+368 GRYSCRGY
-376 VFNSLSAAVSYSKRR
+376 DFNSLSAAVSYSQRCA
-391 STPTPNL
+391 TPAPTL
-398 INANSTE
+398 RNANSGE

-417 QNQTR
+417 QSQAR

-432 SSVSGDIPDT
+432 SSISGDIPDT
-442 SELAKDEGAH
+442 SALGNDLGAH
-452 NRVSDGAMPSY
+452 NRSSDGAMPSY

-470 ESNGRFGCGGYT
+470 EGNGRFSCGGYT
-482 FNSLEQALS
+482 FNSLEQALN

-506 VAPFSI
+506 ISPFSF
-512 VPVPKPPQR
+512 VPAPKPPPPT
-521 SPPKEERSGFFGL
+521 PPKQERSGFFGL

-539 KQTVAEHWVADATK
+539 KQIVAEHWVADVTD
-553 LSAGGIPFE
+553 LSAGGVPFE
-562 GYLVY
+562 AYLVY

-622 SAGRSDPST
+622 SSGRSDPNT
-631 PIGYVFIYFYGLERR
+631 PVGYVFIYFYGLERR
-646 LVKDRSEADAPAIMS
+646 LVKDRSEVDAPAIMR
-661 ELRRLLAIYGDNHS
+661 ELRRLLSIYGENHS

-687 ELLFGNVEETP
+687 ELLFGEVEDTP
-698 TPTLDNRYSW
+698 KPTLDNRYSW

-718 GRKVAAGQTLDA
+718 GRKVAAGQMLDS

-740 PMLYPRTPVTRCFA
+740 PTLYPRTPVTRCFS

-760 KVRFGEQFP
+760 KIRFAEQFP

-781 NFQYRSASSEFSATA
+781 NFQYRSASSEFSVTA

-850 PLRENG
+850 PLRKNG
-856 GPSSFGQFSQFLE
+856 GESTFGQFSQFLTE
-869 IASGPTRFAEV
+869 ASEQTGFAEV
-880 GIPEIMA
+880 GIPELLV
-887 KLGFLDAGKADER
+887 KLGFPNAGKADEWR
-900 RALHMKRLPELFD
+900 TLHLKRLPELFD

-939 FPAERGGAVNA
+939 FPAKRGGPVKAS
-950 NRPEYLAARTMAE
+950 RPDYLAARTMAE

-974 VVDAEIESIT
+974 VVDAEIESIV
-984 SDLISFPEIS
+984 SDLTDFPEIYEIE
-994 DLDRSRLRAHAL
+994 RARLRAHAL

-1026 EKQRQSALA
+1026 EKQRQAALA

-1075 GEIATKPASKSA
+1075 GEVTAKPASKSA
-1087 LPPTQGSGREAS
+1087 LPSAQGSDREAA
-1099 GPEID
+1099 GAEID
-1104 HQKLARLK
+1104 HEKLARLR

-1126 KDEEAPAKTAV
+1126 KEDEALAKPADKMPA
-1137 EEPTAGAEFAG
+1137 AQAEFAG
-1148 LDAAHSSLLIRL
+1148 LDSSHSSLLVRL

-1166 SDAFEAICRN
+1166 SDAFEAICRD

-1194 ALDDFVIEEGELICI
+1194 ALDDYAIEEGELICI

-1214 EPVKAMRKAI
+1214 EPIKAMRKAK

>member
-1 MRWLAMPFLRY
+1 MRWLVTPFLRY

-19 GRAEFWTFFGLSVAA
+19 GRTEFWTFFGLSVAA
-34 FLLTVVVTGLSTD
+34 FLVTVVATGLSTD
-47 TSTVPQS
+47 VSTVTQPK
-54 QTPGANA
+54 TPGANA
-61 SPAGAIG
+61 SPAGVIG
-68 YLFWW
+68 YILWW
-73 IISIVPWFAVQVRRF
+73 LASIVPWFAVQVRRF

-99 VGAGAYVALGFG
+99 VGVGAYVAVGFG
-111 AMPLAAVLS
+111 VMPLAAILFVAS
-120 LIAMGLMAL
+120 LVMMAL
-129 PGEEAE
+129 PGNTAE
-135 NRFGPPI
+135 NRYGPPI
-142 DSVEECE
+142 EPESDVFENGVSDPDMGQSFSEFEHAPESAE
-149 AAAGEQD
+149 AA
-156 SPSADAQLV
+156 P
-165 DIGTVATASNETL
+165 DIA
-178 TKLELH
+178 
-184 SDAAEQQ
+184 
-191 REVQTPETLLMA
+191 
-203 DPSSFGNQVS
+203 
-213 GRSAPISSGDAM
+213 
-225 PLHVPDDVQS
+225 
-235 LGNGNYR
+235 
-242 CGGYI
+242 
-247 FYSREEAEWHS
+247 
-258 QRRALAMASFTA
+258 
-270 APAASQMQSNET
+270 
-282 TLAFN
+282 
-287 EVEAGIH
+287 

-299 NFYYRSNSFWLIEE
+299 RHYLRGRPFDSLVE
-313 ARAAKSADLLAQ
+313 AERAARRLGGANFRELGNDSPPAASSADRPTEVSA
-325 QVQLEPSTSPAS
+325 LEAVEMNTS
-337 VPIEHDELEGNA
+337 G
-349 ASVSEIPPPLPA
+349 EISAVDLPD
-361 DVMPEGD
+361 DVTITGD
-368 GRFSCGGY
+368 GRYSCRGY
-376 VFNSLSAAVSYSKRR
+376 DFNSLSAAVSYSQRC
-391 STPTPNL
+391 STPAPTL
-398 INANSTE
+398 RNANSAE

-417 QNQTR
+417 QNHSR

-442 SELAKDEGAH
+442 SELGNDERAH
-452 NRVSDGAMPSY
+452 DRVSAGATPSY

-470 ESNGRFGCGGYT
+470 EGNGRFSCGGYT

-506 VAPFSI
+506 VSPFSF
-512 VPVPKPPQR
+512 VPVPKPPQP

-539 KQTVAEHWVADATK
+539 KQTTAEHWIADAK
-553 LSAGGIPFE
+553 NLSAGGIPFE

-567 FGTRPRSQQ
+567 LGTRPRSQQ

-596 QGSTFSYWPNYSELR
+596 QGSTFSYWPNYSELK

-622 SAGRSDPST
+622 SSGRSDPST

-646 LVKDRSEADAPAIMS
+646 LVKDRSEADAPAIMN

-718 GRKVAAGQTLDA
+718 GKKVAAGQVLDS

-740 PMLYPRTPVTRCFA
+740 PMLYPRTPVTRCFN

-796 TVDNLPD
+796 TVDNIPD
-803 VGAISGPISKFE
+803 IGAISGPISKFE

-856 GPSSFGQFSQFLE
+856 GESTFGQFSQFVGTACE
-869 IASGPTRFAEV
+869 RTGFAEV
-880 GIPEIMA
+880 GITEIMA
-887 KLGFLDAGKADER
+887 KLGFPDSGKAAER
-900 RALHMKRLPELFD
+900 RTLHMKRLPELFD

-924 FGPAPSLSEDLKLCV
+924 FGPSASLSDDLKLCV
-939 FPAERGGAVNA
+939 FPAQRGGAVNA

-968 ARADDM
+968 ARADDL
-974 VVDAEIESIT
+974 VVDAEIASIT
-984 SDLISFPEIS
+984 ADLVSFPEIS
-994 DLDRSRLRAHAL
+994 DLDRSRLRAHAM

-1026 EKQRQSALA
+1026 ERQRQAALA

-1075 GEIATKPASKSA
+1075 GEIVTKPASKSA
-1087 LPPTQGSGREAS
+1087 LPSTQSSGRETA
-1099 GPEID
+1099 GTEID
-1104 HQKLARLK
+1104 HEKLARLK

-1126 KDEEAPAKTAV
+1126 KEEEAPAKTAD
-1137 EEPTAGAEFAG
+1137 ENPTAEAEFAG

-1166 SDAFEAICRN
+1166 IDAFEVICRN

-1194 ALDDFVIEEGELICI
+1194 ALDDFVIEEGELLCI

-1214 EPVKAMRKAI
+1214 EPIKAMRKAI

>member
-1 MRWLAMPFLRY
+1 MNWLFLPFIRY

-19 GRAEFWTFFGLSVAA
+19 GRIEFWTFFGLSVAA
-34 FLLTVVVTGLSTD
+34 LVLAVVVTGLSTV
-47 TSTVPQS
+47 TSKIAQPE
-54 QTPGANA
+54 TPGADA
-61 SPAGAIG
+61 SPAGALG
-68 YLFWW
+68 YVFWW
-73 IISIVPWFAVQVRRF
+73 CVSIVPWFAVQVRRF

-99 VGAGAYVALGFG
+99 VGALGYIAVGFG
-111 AMPLAAVLS
+111 AMPLAAILF

-129 PGEEAE
+129 PGEETE
-135 NRFGPPI
+135 NRFGPPV
-142 DSVEECE
+142 DEVEDFE
-149 AAAGEQD
+149 AAAGELAPVPTYAKLVDVETLDPTFKDTPTTLEMHSDTAERQREMQATETLLTADADSLGGNESAWSASASSVKNDSEHHDNSSDLSSLPDDVTINDDGRYSCRGYVFD
-156 SPSADAQLV
+156 SPSAA
-165 DIGTVATASNETL
+165 I
-178 TKLELH
+178 
-184 SDAAEQQ
+184 
-191 REVQTPETLLMA
+191 
-203 DPSSFGNQVS
+203 
-213 GRSAPISSGDAM
+213 
-225 PLHVPDDVQS
+225 
-235 LGNGNYR
+235 
-242 CGGYI
+242 
-247 FYSREEAEWHS
+247 
-258 QRRALAMASFTA
+258 
-270 APAASQMQSNET
+270 
-282 TLAFN
+282 
-287 EVEAGIH
+287 
-294 FGRDG
+294 
-299 NFYYRSNSFWLIEE
+299 
-313 ARAAKSADLLAQ
+313 
-325 QVQLEPSTSPAS
+325 
-337 VPIEHDELEGNA
+337 
-349 ASVSEIPPPLPA
+349 
-361 DVMPEGD
+361 
-368 GRFSCGGY
+368 
-376 VFNSLSAAVSYSKRR
+376 SYSQRR
-391 STPTPNL
+391 STPAHSL
-398 INANSTE
+398 RNANSAE

-417 QNQTR
+417 HDHPL
-422 QEVASHQFRP
+422 QEG
-432 SSVSGDIPDT
+432 GDDP
-442 SELAKDEGAH
+442 AA
-452 NRVSDGAMPSY
+452 VGAMPSY
-463 LPDDVKP
+463 LPDDVKL
-470 ESNGRFGCGGYT
+470 EGNGRFSCGGYT

-491 FAKRRNDRGGHSERS
+491 FAKRRNDRGGHMERS
-506 VAPFSI
+506 VSPFSF
-512 VPVPKPPQR
+512 VPIPKPPQP
-521 SPPKEERSGFFGL
+521 SPPKGERSSFFGI
-534 GSSAK
+534 GSSGK
-539 KQTVAEHWVADATK
+539 KQTVAEHWVATPTN
-553 LSAGGIPFE
+553 LSAGGVPFE

-567 FGTRPRSQQ
+567 FGTRPRRQQ

-586 NLDVSNGRDP
+586 NLDVSNGHDP

-622 SAGRSDPST
+622 SSGRSDPST

-661 ELRRLLAIYGDNHS
+661 ELRRLLVIYGDNHS
-675 FKNYCSALLDMG
+675 FQNYCSTLLDMG
-687 ELLFGNVEETP
+687 ELLFGDVEDTP
-698 TPTLDNRYSW
+698 TPTLDNRHSW

-718 GRKVAAGQTLDA
+718 GRKVAAGQTLYS

-740 PMLYPRTPVTRCFA
+740 PMLYPRTPVTRCFP

-760 KVRFGEQFP
+760 KIRFDEQFP

-781 NFQYRSASSEFSATA
+781 NFQYRSASSEFTATA
-796 TVDNLPD
+796 TVDDLPD

-815 LLLGSCSDELDPLSR
+815 SLLGSCSDELDPLSR

-850 PLRENG
+850 PLRKSAG
-856 GPSSFGQFSQFLE
+856 QSTFGQFSQFLGTV
-869 IASGPTRFAEV
+869 ADLTGFAEV
-880 GIPEIMA
+880 GVSEIMA
-887 KLGFLDAGKADER
+887 KLGFPDGSQANEK
-900 RALHMKRLPELFD
+900 RALHLKRLPELFD

-924 FGPAPSLSEDLKLCV
+924 FGSAPSLSEDLKLCV

-984 SDLISFPEIS
+984 ADLVSFPEIS

-1026 EKQRQSALA
+1026 EMQRQAALT

-1075 GEIATKPASKSA
+1075 GEIITKPASKSA
-1087 LPPTQGSGREAS
+1087 LPSTQGSGREAS
-1099 GPEID
+1099 GSEID
-1104 HQKLARLK
+1104 HEKLARLK

-1126 KDEEAPAKTAV
+1126 KEEEAPAKTA
-1137 EEPTAGAEFAG
+1137 EDESTAGAEFVG

-1214 EPVKAMRKAI
+1214 EPIKAMRKAI

>member
-19 GRAEFWTFFGLSVAA
+19 GRTEFWTFFGLSVAA
-34 FLLTVVVTGLSTD
+34 LLLTVVATGLSTD
-47 TSTVPQS
+47 TTSVPQ
-54 QTPGANA
+54 PKAPRANA

-68 YLFWW
+68 YMLWW
-73 IISIVPWFAVQVRRF
+73 LASIVPWLAVQVRRF

-99 VGAGAYVALGFG
+99 IGVGGYVAVGFG
-111 AMPLAAVLS
+111 AMPLAGIMFLA
-120 LIAMGLMAL
+120 AMALMAL
-129 PGEEAE
+129 PGEETE
-135 NRFGPPI
+135 NRFGPPVNAGDDWETTPIALDPSPNDARVYGVELAAPSFGATLASLEPHSEAFEPQREKPDAEPFLTPKAISVSGQDSASSAPVSPGSI
-142 DSVEECE
+142 DSEHHTSSSE
-149 AAAGEQD
+149 
-156 SPSADAQLV
+156 L
-165 DIGTVATASNETL
+165 SNL
-178 TKLELH
+178 
-184 SDAAEQQ
+184 
-191 REVQTPETLLMA
+191 
-203 DPSSFGNQVS
+203 
-213 GRSAPISSGDAM
+213 
-225 PLHVPDDVQS
+225 PDDVFLVEDGQ
-235 LGNGNYR
+235 
-242 CGGYI
+242 
-247 FYSREEAEWHS
+247 YSCR
-258 QRRALAMASFTA
+258 
-270 APAASQMQSNET
+270 
-282 TLAFN
+282 
-287 EVEAGIH
+287 
-294 FGRDG
+294 
-299 NFYYRSNSFWLIEE
+299 
-313 ARAAKSADLLAQ
+313 
-325 QVQLEPSTSPAS
+325 
-337 VPIEHDELEGNA
+337 
-349 ASVSEIPPPLPA
+349 
-361 DVMPEGD
+361 
-368 GRFSCGGY
+368 GY
-376 VFNSLSAAVSYSKRR
+376 VFNSLGAAVSYSRR
-391 STPTPNL
+391 QSTPMPAL
-398 INANSTE
+398 RNANSTE
-405 LDDNRPRRGALD
+405 LDDNRPRRDALD
-417 QNQTR
+417 QAHAR
-422 QEVASHQFRP
+422 QDAASHQFRP
-432 SSVSGDIPDT
+432 SSTQAAPPSSSGLGNDERGEDAGSGDALLT
-442 SELAKDEGAH
+442 
-452 NRVSDGAMPSY
+452 Y
-463 LPDDVKP
+463 LPADVKP
-470 ESNGRFGCGGYT
+470 AGNGRFSCGGYT

-491 FAKRRNDRGGHSERS
+491 FAKRRNDRVGHSERS
-506 VAPFSI
+506 VSPFSF
-512 VPVPKPPQR
+512 VPAPKPPQP

-534 GSSAK
+534 GSSTK
-539 KQTVAEHWVADATK
+539 KQTVAEHWVAVPTNM
-553 LSAGGIPFE
+553 SAGGVQFE
-562 GYLVY
+562 GYLIY
-567 FGTRPRSQQ
+567 YGTRPRSQQ

-622 SAGRSDPST
+622 SAGRCDPST

-646 LVKDRSEADAPAIMS
+646 LVKDRSEADAPAIIS

-687 ELLFGNVEETP
+687 ELLFRNVEETP

-718 GRKVAAGQTLDA
+718 GKKVAAGQVLDS

-740 PMLYPRTPVTRCFA
+740 PMLYPRTPVTRCFN

-760 KVRFGEQFP
+760 KVRFSEQFP

-781 NFQYRSASSEFSATA
+781 NFQYRSASSEFNA
-796 TVDNLPD
+796 TVTVDDLPD

-815 LLLGSCSDELDPLSR
+815 SLLGSCSDELDPLSR

-836 AEKDSAIAGALLPE
+836 AEKDSAISGALLPE
-850 PLRENG
+850 PLRDSG
-856 GPSSFGQFSQFLE
+856 GQSIFGQFSQFLGM
-869 IASGPTRFAEV
+869 ASGPTGFGEV

-887 KLGFLDAGKADER
+887 KLGFPDAEKADER
-900 RALHMKRLPELFD
+900 RALHLKRLPELFD

-924 FGPAPSLSEDLKLCV
+924 FGPAQSLSEDLKLCV

-968 ARADDM
+968 ARADDL
-974 VVDAEIESIT
+974 VVDAEIASIT
-984 SDLISFPEIS
+984 ADLASFPEIS
-994 DLDRSRLRAHAL
+994 DLDRSRLRSHAM
-1006 ALLANPSKLKAATKR
+1006 ALLANPSTLNAPTKR
-1021 LCELP
+1021 LCEWP
-1026 EKQRQSALA
+1026 EIQRQAALT

-1104 HQKLARLK
+1104 HEKLARLK
-1112 EETSAVSSMLASIF
+1112 KETSAVSSMLASIF

-1166 SDAFEAICRN
+1166 SDAFEAICRD

>member
-1 MRWLAMPFLRY
+1 MRWLVVPFLRY

-19 GRAEFWTFFGLSVAA
+19 GRTEFWTFFGLSVAA
-34 FLLTVVVTGLSTD
+34 FLLAVVATGLSTD
-47 TSTVPQS
+47 TATVAQPRA
-54 QTPGANA
+54 PGVNA
-61 SPAGAIG
+61 SPAGAIA

-73 IISIVPWFAVQVRRF
+73 LVSIVPWFAVQVRRF
-88 HDQGRSGWLCL
+88 HDQGRSGWFCL
-99 VGAGAYVALGFG
+99 VGAGAYVAVGFG
-111 AMPLAAVLS
+111 AMPLAVILS

-129 PGEEAE
+129 PGEEAQ

-142 DSVEECE
+142 DSVEDYE
-149 AAAGEQD
+149 AAAGELD
-156 SPSADAQLV
+156 SPPVDAQLV
-165 DIGTVATASNETL
+165 DAETLALDPNETL
-178 TKLELH
+178 TTLEMH
-184 SDAAEQQ
+184 SDTAEQQ
-191 REVQTPETLLMA
+191 REMRATETIQMLDA
-203 DPSSFGNQVS
+203 DSSGSQD
-213 GRSAPISSGDAM
+213 SAWSALASSGDAM
-225 PLHVPDDVQS
+225 
-235 LGNGNYR
+235 
-242 CGGYI
+242 
-247 FYSREEAEWHS
+247 
-258 QRRALAMASFTA
+258 AL
-270 APAASQMQSNET
+270 
-282 TLAFN
+282 
-287 EVEAGIH
+287 
-294 FGRDG
+294 
-299 NFYYRSNSFWLIEE
+299 
-313 ARAAKSADLLAQ
+313 
-325 QVQLEPSTSPAS
+325 QV
-337 VPIEHDELEGNA
+337 
-349 ASVSEIPPPLPA
+349 
-361 DVMPEGD
+361 
-368 GRFSCGGY
+368 
-376 VFNSLSAAVSYSKRR
+376 
-391 STPTPNL
+391 
-398 INANSTE
+398 
-405 LDDNRPRRGALD
+405 
-417 QNQTR
+417 
-422 QEVASHQFRP
+422 
-432 SSVSGDIPDT
+432 
-442 SELAKDEGAH
+442 
-452 NRVSDGAMPSY
+452 
-463 LPDDVKP
+463 PDDVKP
-470 ESNGRFGCGGYT
+470 EGNGRFSCGGYT

-491 FAKRRNDRGGHSERS
+491 FAKRRNDRGGHTERS
-506 VAPFSI
+506 VSPFSF
-512 VPVPKPPQR
+512 VPVPKPPPP
-521 SPPKEERSGFFGL
+521 SPPREERSGFFGL

-539 KQTVAEHWVADATK
+539 KQSVAEHWVATPAN
-553 LSAGGIPFE
+553 LSAGGVPFE
-562 GYLVY
+562 GHLVY
-567 FGTRPRSQQ
+567 FGTRARSQQ

-622 SAGRSDPST
+622 SAGRCDPNT

-646 LVKDRSEADAPAIMS
+646 LVKDRSEADAPAIIS

-687 ELLFGNVEETP
+687 ELLFGKVEETP

-718 GRKVAAGQTLDA
+718 GRKVAAGQTLDS

-760 KVRFGEQFP
+760 EIRFDEQFP

-836 AEKDSAIAGALLPE
+836 AEKDSAIASALLPE
-850 PLRENG
+850 PLRESG
-856 GPSSFGQFSQFLE
+856 GQSSFGQFSQFLGM
-869 IASGPTRFAEV
+869 ASEPTGFGEV

-887 KLGFLDAGKADER
+887 KLGFPDAGKADER
-900 RALHMKRLPELFD
+900 RAMHLKRLPELLD

-968 ARADDM
+968 ARADDL
-974 VVDAEIESIT
+974 VVDVEIESIT
-984 SDLISFPEIS
+984 SDLVSFPEIL

-1026 EKQRQSALA
+1026 ENQRQAALA

-1075 GEIATKPASKSA
+1075 GEVATERASKSA
-1087 LPPTQGSGREAS
+1087 LPSAPGLDRRAAGA
-1099 GPEID
+1099 EID
-1104 HQKLARLK
+1104 HEKLARLK

-1126 KDEEAPAKTAV
+1126 KEDEAPAKPADEKSV
-1137 EEPTAGAEFAG
+1137 VKAEFAG
-1148 LDAAHSSLLIRL
+1148 LDAAHSSLLVRL
-1160 TEAPME
+1160 TESPME
-1166 SDAFEAICRN
+1166 SDAFEAVCRDY
-1176 HKLLPSG
+1176 KLLPSG
-1183 AIETINDWAFD
+1183 AIEAINDWAFD
-1194 ALDDFVIEEGELICI
+1194 ALDDYAIEEGELICI

-1214 EPVKAMRKAI
+1214 DPIKAMRKAK